1 MSDFIERSLDA
12 DVRGEIRELASAAR
26 ELLGLG
32 ATGGS
37 PKEIVSAIDQ
47 TLMTRG
53 WLARTGLEADEA
65 AVALGSLWG
74 EQLTRAFRWE
84 WVGLHEPDSED
95 DDPHIGVVS
104 PDRRFV
110 VFPTYFIRA
119 LLEPGSDVTALFT
132 FNMIATGNLPQAD
145 PGTYVEL
152 AGPSSDE
159 DEPA

>member
-1 MSDFIERSLDA
+1 MADLIERPLDD
-12 DVRGEIRELASAAR
+12 DVLGEIHELASAAR

-32 ATGGS
+32 ATGGT

-47 TLMTRG
+47 TLTTRG

-74 EQLTRAFRWE
+74 EQLTRAFTWE
-84 WVGLHEPDSED
+84 WVGLYEPDSED
-95 DDPHIGVVS
+95 EDGHVGVVS

-110 VFPTYFIRA
+110 IFPTYFIRA
-119 LLEPGSDVTALFT
+119 LLEPASDVTALLT
-132 FNMIATGNLPQAD
+132 FNMIAAGTLPHAE

-152 AGPSSDE
+152 GAPSDEE
-159 DEPA
+159 DEPT